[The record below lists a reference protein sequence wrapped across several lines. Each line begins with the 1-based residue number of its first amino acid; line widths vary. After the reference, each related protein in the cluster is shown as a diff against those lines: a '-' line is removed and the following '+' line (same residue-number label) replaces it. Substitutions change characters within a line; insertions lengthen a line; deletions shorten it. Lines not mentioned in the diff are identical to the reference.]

1 MPSEKRTLTIAS
13 VAAEPKTWNDKHLW
27 PAMDSEGVEWTIWE
41 DRLVAAVKERLS
53 QPVEYEVSISQK
65 GDKTY
70 RSLQGIPGIV
80 ERERKQGGGRQ
91 WQPRDYRA
99 EALHNH
105 PSMAAAYAK
114 DLVAAGKRP
123 VDELLAEADNLLRWM
138 NNRLPGETPKETPAV
153 PQVQPQPPQEAT
165 QQQASPAPSANGSE
179 LTPEEKALAI
189 PLRGEIKRL
198 DPQENFAK
206 HSELNAMNLEA
217 LQQIKREILAGELA
231 R

>member
-1 MPSEKRTLTIAS
+1 MPSEKRTLAIAS

-70 RSLQGIPGIV
+70 RSLQGIPGVV
-80 ERERKQGGGRQ
+80 ERERKQGGQRN

-123 VDELLAEADNLLRWM
+123 VDELLAEADSLLRWM
-138 NNRLPGETPKETPAV
+138 NNRLPGETPKETPAT
-153 PQVQPQPPQEAT
+153 PAGAT
-165 QQQASPAPSANGSE
+165 QQEAPPAPSSNGNE

-217 LQQIKREILAGELA
+217 LQQVKREIVAGELA